1 MSRAQA
7 NAYTLLAVLLLF
19 GGIVGVIAACG
30 GNDLTFPGNIPATPT
45 SQFTATPEPE
55 ET

>member
-1 MSRAQA
+1 MRNHTSLGRRSPRSRANLYA
-7 NAYTLLAVLLLF
+7 L
-19 GGIVGVIAACG
+19 IAACG